1 MGRGKMPSNISK
13 CVATQRNQTLFPF
26 GARVLWDALM
36 QSPSDLVT
44 AKVERVDLQMEVLRE
59 IRKQLAPY
67 QVAET
72 PITGD
77 TVICDGTT
85 VDSLTV
91 MDMIVE
97 LEDRFDV
104 SIPIKRIADIRTVN
118 ELADT
123 IMALCTPR
131 QGSLAQA

>member
-1 MGRGKMPSNISK
+1 
-13 CVATQRNQTLFPF
+13 
-26 GARVLWDALM
+26 M
-36 QSPSDLVT
+36 QIAPDLLKP
-44 AKVERVDLQMEVLRE
+44 KVERVELQMEVLRE

-67 QVAET
+67 HVAGT

-77 TVICDGTT
+77 MVICDGTA

-97 LEDRFDV
+97 LEDRFDI
-104 SIPIKRIADIRTVN
+104 SISMQRVAEIRTVD

-123 IMALCTPR
+123 ILALCTH
-131 QGSLAQA
+131 

>member
-1 MGRGKMPSNISK
+1 MNNPSRII
-13 CVATQRNQTLFPF
+13 P
-26 GARVLWDALM
+26 
-36 QSPSDLVT
+36 
-44 AKVERVDLQMEVLRE
+44 AKLESASLQMEIFSE
-59 IRKQLAPY
+59 IRRSLSPY
-67 QVAET
+67 QVDDM

-104 SIPIKRIADIRTVN
+104 SIPMKQVAEIRTVN
-118 ELADT
+118 QLADT
-123 IMALCTPR
+123 ILR
-131 QGSLAQA
+131 QVVG

>member
-1 MGRGKMPSNISK
+1 M
-13 CVATQRNQTLFPF
+13 QTPH
-26 GARVLWDALM
+26 
-36 QSPSDLVT
+36 DLVT

-67 QVAET
+67 QVAEK

-77 TVICDGTT
+77 MVICDGTT

-97 LEDRFDV
+97 LEDRFDI
-104 SIPIKRIADIRTVN
+104 SIPMKRVTEIHTVDQ
-118 ELADT
+118 LADT
-123 IMALCTPR
+123 VIALY
-131 QGSLAQA
+131 LAR

>member
-1 MGRGKMPSNISK
+1 MQISPDLLK
-13 CVATQRNQTLFPF
+13 PPAPLKPKV
-26 GARVLWDALM
+26 ARV
-36 QSPSDLVT
+36 
-44 AKVERVDLQMEVLRE
+44 ELQMEVLRE

-97 LEDRFDV
+97 LEDRFDI
-104 SIPIKRIADIRTVN
+104 SIPMKRVTEIRTVDQ
-118 ELADT
+118 LADT
-123 IMALCTPR
+123 VIALYMVR
-131 QGSLAQA
+131 

>member
-1 MGRGKMPSNISK
+1 MQISPPLLK
-13 CVATQRNQTLFPF
+13 PKVLKTKV
-26 GARVLWDALM
+26 ARV
-36 QSPSDLVT
+36 
-44 AKVERVDLQMEVLRE
+44 ELQMEVLRE

-67 QVAET
+67 QVAEK

-97 LEDRFDV
+97 LEDRFDI
-104 SIPIKRIADIRTVN
+104 SIPMKRVTEIHTVDQ
-118 ELADT
+118 LADT
-123 IMALCTPR
+123 VIALY
-131 QGSLAQA
+131 LAR